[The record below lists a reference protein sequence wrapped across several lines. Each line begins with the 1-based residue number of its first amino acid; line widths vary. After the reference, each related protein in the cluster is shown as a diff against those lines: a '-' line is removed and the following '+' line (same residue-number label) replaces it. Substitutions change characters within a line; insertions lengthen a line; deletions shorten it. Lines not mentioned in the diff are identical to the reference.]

1 MTNVQTSRRH
11 SCCRLLQALCLVA
24 AFNASTPAAEAQGV
38 FDQFGSSNSGS
49 SAGASELLDVNRRS
63 FGVNTRIGHVTGNS
77 VGRIDPVTYLNVAPY
92 FNFGPTAFIFDLQMG
107 RANEGGLTG
116 HAGGVFRTFVEEWD
130 VVTGISAH
138 HSRDDIS
145 GALFRTWGLG
155 VDIMSDTWEARAN
168 YVRPNGTTS
177 RIANQ
182 RIDETTAAFSG
193 NSIIFDRIDTVAEAL
208 EGFDVE
214 VGSLLFADAED
225 RFKLRGFMGAYRYF
239 SPAVPH
245 FTGWKTHVQADV
257 MKRLELDLALTEDTQ
272 FKTTVSFNAVVH
284 FGGFKADDYTSKSA
298 IHRLADPVRRNL
310 SVPTVQGN
318 VVVPGIEAINPVDG
332 LPYQVVHVDENDTVG
347 PFTGTVEAPLMSL
360 TAGLGVPD
368 TDIVFVH
375 AGGVYDTAPDNMI
388 TVGPGQRVFG
398 EGLISAVT
406 GDRIVDSTI
415 PVLDLGDLTL
425 PSSPVF
431 SASGGTLARPTLSG
445 AAGDAVTLLEG
456 SQFGG
461 FVVSGAAGA
470 GITSDDMGDTRVHD
484 TLVENTT
491 GAGIFLQNTTGV
503 TTIVNTIISGAV
515 GPAFHVDGGTGSIG
529 YGTTSVDLDPS
540 FSNILNSSQQ
550 AVLIENMTA
559 AGQVSM
565 LGTTITD
572 TGGTGIDILNN
583 DGNATI
589 DNVTVTSST
598 ATGIRVLNSNG
609 NYVFRDTVRANT
621 LITGATQE
629 SILIDGL
636 GATGTV
642 TFESVIINGRN
653 DAGINITNNSGSV
666 EFLNDVSMG
675 LPNAGAEAGV
685 SVSNAQAT
693 SVVSFDSGLSITGS
707 SGRGI
712 ELLNN
717 LDGSQFNTAGTT
729 SISLTLGE
737 SIFMTGQSGVVLF
750 DGTVGITDR
759 LERGISIQSSDG
771 TIAFAGGA
779 SIDNIDEMVFVNRTP
794 AVDIQDSEA
803 TVLFSALTIANALGD
818 PAIPTTAGV
827 HMANNLAGATNTALI
842 NLGTVDIVGQD
853 GPGIFGLNNTSI
865 TVARG
870 TIEMLNGAAVDIEE
884 SGWDIMLDQVQSDGS
899 DFGIRL
905 VNAAPPVD
913 NSFIAGATEDTIGGA
928 GGSLLNHAVASAIFT
943 NAGEVRLRGID
954 FVGAPTG
961 ILLRNSGLDEDD
973 DQILE
978 LRQAQFESMADR
990 SVDAQNL
997 LTLSV
1002 FNSNFQTPGLSE
1014 SILLTYNE
1022 TLNDIDTTVFTAFDN
1037 PYEVFIE
1044 QTVFENDVNDNVRI
1058 FAEAG
1063 AADAHLDVS
1072 VFNNVVN
1079 MLGDDFLID
1088 QTAFEV
1094 DWNGPNRVL
1103 FSGNAVA
1110 MAGIDTTD
1118 TQIGFDIRNRSTTDE
1133 MLLSIVTN
1141 QLTSSDIGA
1150 IGIDIETAGPSDML
1164 IENNLFTF
1172 SETGST
1178 GARFDTAP
1186 DTELFLTNN
1195 LFRFE
1200 EDGGTGFR
1208 FTELNQPTAIAIN
1221 GNVVQLFDDAGGI
1234 ESGFL
1239 ATFLNGT
1246 INLSGN
1252 VNNIVELINP
1262 GDATA
1267 LIENPFTFAGN
1278 TNGTFIGNGA
1288 FVP

>member
-11 SCCRLLQALCLVA
+11 SCCRLLQVLCLVA
-24 AFNASTPAAEAQGV
+24 AFNAFTPDAAAQGV

-77 VGRIDPVTYLNVAPY
+77 VGRIDPVTYFNVAPY
-92 FNFGPTAFIFDLQMG
+92 FNVGPTAFIFDFQIG

-116 HAGGVFRTFVEEWD
+116 SAGGVFRTFVEEWD

-155 VDIMSDTWEARAN
+155 LDIMSDSWEARAN

-177 RIANQ
+177 RIASQ
-182 RIDETTAAFSG
+182 RIDQTTATFSG

-208 EGFDVE
+208 EGFDLE

-225 RFKLRGFMGAYRYF
+225 RFKVRGFMGAYRYF
-239 SPAVPH
+239 SPSVPH

-298 IHRLADPVRRNL
+298 IHRLADPVRRSV

-332 LPYQVVHVDENDTVG
+332 LPYQVVHVDENDTIG
-347 PFTGTVEAPLMSL
+347 PFTGTVEAPLMSI
-360 TAGLGVPD
+360 TSGLAVPD

-375 AGGVYDTAPDNMI
+375 AGGVYNAAPDNMI
-388 TVGPGQRVFG
+388 TVGAGQRVFG
-398 EGLISAVT
+398 EGLVTAAT
-406 GDRIVDSTI
+406 GDRIVDSTV
-415 PVLDLGDLTL
+415 PVVGLGDLSL
-425 PSSPVF
+425 PGSPTF
-431 SASGGTLARPTLSG
+431 LASGETLARPTLTG
-445 AAGDAVTLLEG
+445 AVGDSVTLLDASE
-456 SQFGG
+456 FGG
-461 FVVSGAAGA
+461 FIVSGSAGA
-470 GITSDDMGDTRVHD
+470 GITSNNAGGTRVHD

-491 GAGIFLQNTTGV
+491 GAGIFLQNTTGT
-503 TTIVNTIISGAV
+503 TTIVNTIISGAI
-515 GPAFHVDGGTGSIG
+515 GPAFHVDGGGGSIG
-529 YGTTSVDLDPS
+529 FSTTSIDLDPS

-583 DGNATI
+583 AGAATI
-589 DNVTVTSST
+589 DNATITNST
-598 ATGIRVLNSNG
+598 ATGIRVLNSTG
-609 NYVFRDTVRANT
+609 DYVFRDTIRANT
-621 LITGATQE
+621 LVTNAAQE
-629 SILIDGL
+629 SILIDNL
-636 GATGTV
+636 GATGSV

-653 DAGINITNNSGSV
+653 NAGISISNNSGRV
-666 EFLNDVSMG
+666 EFLDDVSMG
-675 LPNAGAEAGV
+675 TPNGGTAAGV
-685 SVSNAQAT
+685 SVSNAQGT
-693 SVVSFDSGLSITGS
+693 SVVSFASGLSITGS
-707 SGRGI
+707 AGRGI

-717 LDGSQFNTAGTT
+717 LVGSQFNTSGATA
-729 SISLTLGE
+729 ISLTQGE
-737 SIFMTGQSGVVLF
+737 SIFMTGQSGTALF
-750 DGTVGITDR
+750 DGTVRITDR
-759 LERGISIQSSDG
+759 LERGISIQASDG
-771 TIAFAGGA
+771 TIAFVGGA
-779 SIDNIDEMVFVNRTP
+779 SIDNIDPAVFMNLTP

-818 PAIPTTAGV
+818 PTIPTTAGV
-827 HMANNLAGATNTALI
+827 HLVNNLAGATNTALI
-842 NLGTVDIVGQD
+842 NLGTVDIMGAD

-865 TVARG
+865 TVAGG
-870 TIEMLNGAAVDIEE
+870 TIEMINGAAVDIEE
-884 SGWDIMLDQVQSDGS
+884 SGWDIMLDLVSSSGS

-905 VNAAPPVD
+905 VNATPPANNTFV
-913 NSFIAGATEDTIGGA
+913 AGATEDTVGSGG
-928 GGSLLNHAVASAIFT
+928 GLLDGHAVASAIFT
-943 NAGEVRLRGID
+943 NAGEVRLRGVSFD
-954 FVGAPTG
+954 GAPTG
-961 ILLRNSGLDEDD
+961 ILLRNSGLADDD

-978 LRQAQFESMADR
+978 LRQAQFENIGDR

-997 LTLSV
+997 STLNV
-1002 FNSNFQTPGLSE
+1002 FNSNFQSTGLFE

-1022 TLNDIDTTVFTAFDN
+1022 TPNDPNTTVFGAFDN
-1037 PYEVFIE
+1037 PYEVFI
-1044 QTVFENDVNDNVRI
+1044 QQNVFENDVDDNVQI

-1063 AADAHLDVS
+1063 AADAHLDVFVDS
-1072 VFNNVVN
+1072 NVVN
-1079 MLGDDFLID
+1079 MVGDVFLFD
-1088 QTAFEV
+1088 QMAFEV
-1094 DWNGPNRVL
+1094 DWNGPARML
-1103 FSGNAVA
+1103 FSGNAIA
-1110 MAGIDTTD
+1110 MAGVDVSD
-1118 TQIGFDIRNRSTTDE
+1118 TQTAFDIRNRSTTDE
-1133 MLLSIVTN
+1133 TLLSIVTN
-1141 QLTSSDIGA
+1141 QLTSNDIGA
-1150 IGIDIETAGPSDML
+1150 FGIDIETAGPSDML

-1172 SETGST
+1172 SSINAT

-1221 GNVVQLFDDAGGI
+1221 GNVVQLFDDGGGI

-1252 VNNIVELINP
+1252 VNNIVELLNP
-1262 GDATA
+1262 GNPTA
-1267 LIENPFTFAGN
+1267 FIENPFTFAGN
-1278 TNGTFIGNGA
+1278 TSGTFIGNGA